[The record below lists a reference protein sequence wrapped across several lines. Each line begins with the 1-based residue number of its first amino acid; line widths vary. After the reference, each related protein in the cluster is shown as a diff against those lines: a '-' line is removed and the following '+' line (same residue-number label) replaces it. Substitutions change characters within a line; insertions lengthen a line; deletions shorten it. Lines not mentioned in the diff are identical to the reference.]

1 MDGCAMGGL
10 FPVTLSDTYM
20 AKIEDDIMEK
30 HQPKFYKRYV
40 DTLFIVVK
48 RIREILC
55 SMT

>member
-1 MDGCAMGGL
+1 MDGCAMGGP
-10 FPVTLSDTYM
+10 FSVTLSDTYM